1 MYTRLLGEEGEILF
15 LFPTKFEGWNPY
27 TKENNADPNANDTR
41 SQGRGYAFLGFYPLK
56 FVNYILF
63 QFQQVSLA
71 LINALNT
78 TP

>member
-41 SQGRGYAFLGFYPLK
+41 SQGPFLGFYPLK